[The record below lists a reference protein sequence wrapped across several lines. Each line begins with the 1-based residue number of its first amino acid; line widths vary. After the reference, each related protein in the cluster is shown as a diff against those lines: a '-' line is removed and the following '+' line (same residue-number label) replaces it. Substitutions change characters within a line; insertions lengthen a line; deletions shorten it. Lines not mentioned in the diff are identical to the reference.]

1 MKKTNKITR
10 VSTNF
15 ITITGVNIA
24 SDKDGAEI
32 IFLDTVNPY
41 GGLASIFIDYKT
53 KGVTAKYYNG
63 YSVSSFYPCDI
74 HLNFDTY
81 IRIRDIGTVLYIIER
96 FYNESN
102 Y

>member
-1 MKKTNKITR
+1 MKKTNQITR

-15 ITITGVNIA
+15 VSITGVNIA
-24 SDKDGAEI
+24 SDKGGTEI
-32 IFLDTVNPY
+32 IFLDTMNPY
-41 GGLASIFIDYKT
+41 EGLSLISIDYKT

-81 IRIRDIGTVLYIIER
+81 ISIRAIGSILYIIER
-96 FYNESN
+96 FYNESS